1 MALAPPPRDYD
12 GSPNRHRLAAG
23 TRLWRV
29 HSRMRGAGEFNPRP
43 AEVLYGGSRFDATA
57 DDRYPFIYAASDEM
71 TAVAET
77 MLRDL
82 EPDERGWRTVPS
94 AKVTGTRLSGLTLVR
109 ELTLVNLL
117 TGEDLAAI
125 GQDAWLVTA
134 PGRDYPQTR
143 DWAHWLRRQAPWA
156 HGLAWDSLRNRGSV
170 AVVLFGDRLG
180 ADSGPGWEKL
190 VVREEPELAI
200 DFDDGAAGT
209 AWLGERLA
217 RYRTTVDSAPDVRIP
232 AGR

>member
-1 MALAPPPRDYD
+1 MTLAPPPGKYD
-12 GSPNRHRLAAG
+12 GTPNRYELPRG

-29 HSRMRGAGEFNPRP
+29 HSQEYPAAAFNPTR
-43 AEVLYGGSRFDATA
+43 ARVLYGGSRFDPTA
-57 DDRYPFIYAASDEM
+57 DDPYPYLYAALDDT

-82 EPDERGWRTVPS
+82 APDERGMRDMPVAT
-94 AKVTGTRLSGLTLVR
+94 VTGKRLSGLTLVAG
-109 ELTLVNLL
+109 LSLVSLV

-156 HGLAWDSLRNRGSV
+156 HGLAWDSLRNRGSI

-190 VVREEPELAI
+190 VLREEPQLAV
-200 DFDDGAAGT
+200 DLDDGAAGT
-209 AWLGERLA
+209 TWLAHLLSRFRATIDLFPD
-217 RYRTTVDSAPDVRIP
+217 TKKPAP
-232 AGR
+232 